1 VLLFLQRAA
10 KEIVAKLKGD
20 GDKGKVVAKAELRAE
35 HVKAETKKQDQ
46 DKKENTLAKQGE
58 EA

>member
-1 VLLFLQRAA
+1 MLLFLQRAA

-20 GDKGKVVAKAELRAE
+20 GGKVVAKAELRAE
-35 HVKAETKKQDQ
+35 PVKAETKKQDQ
-46 DKKENTLAKQGE
+46 DKKENTLAKRGE